1 LSYFMAYPVMS
12 SRVKTCTSKFLCLG
26 HPVITVGK
34 GRGSSVQV
42 EAVVDEWRS
51 STQDMDISYVGIVM
65 TWLIQVSE
73 KARKPG

>member
-1 LSYFMAYPVMS
+1 MAYPVMS
-12 SRVKTCTSKFLCLG
+12 SRVKTCTSKFLCLS

-42 EAVVDEWRS
+42 KAVVDEWRS
-51 STQDMDISYVGIVM
+51 STHGMDISYVDIAT
-65 TWLIQVSE
+65 TWSIQVSE